1 MTPTIE
7 RSELP
12 TKTYQ
17 VLETKAQEQ
26 GFDPDE
32 YLNLM
37 LYREG
42 IREKLL
48 EQLEQEY
55 QELTDKDLAHILTE
69 DEGKRL
75 ETVQVRLNLM
85 EELSDDYRK
94 REQRA
99 AEIDAKFAE
108 LERRV
113 DALGGC

>member
-7 RSELP
+7 RLDSP
-12 TKTYQ
+12 IATYQ

-42 IREKLL
+42 KRAALQ
-48 EQLEQEY
+48 EQLEREY
-55 QELTDKDLAHILTE
+55 QEFTDKDLARTLTE
-69 DEGKRL
+69 EENKRL

-94 REQRA
+94 RELRA

-108 LERRV
+108 LECRV